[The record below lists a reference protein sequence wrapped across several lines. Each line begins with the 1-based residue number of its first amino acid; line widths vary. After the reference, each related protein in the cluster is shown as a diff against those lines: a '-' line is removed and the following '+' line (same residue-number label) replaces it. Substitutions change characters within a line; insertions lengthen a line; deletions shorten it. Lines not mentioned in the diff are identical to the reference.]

1 MEGKSIPCYPPLP
14 SLPNN
19 KKLGQ
24 FLGFGQLNLG
34 NVPAIAGEKNL
45 KKFLAIAGK
54 SLCYGRELRRSNIS
68 PPYLVIFPAIKLGTL
83 PAFITVYTVYRKR
96 VSEHPGNPFGLQL
109 AIVLL
114 RMWRRGGGWEGIAQQ
129 PWLPPGL
136 PTLTHLQVDHQG
148 SPGQVAQLGVSS
160 ERERDWV

>member
-54 SLCYGRELRRSNIS
+54 SQCNGRELRRSNVS
-68 PPYLVIFPAIKLGTL
+68 LPDLVIFPAIQLVTL
-83 PAFITVYTVYRKR
+83 PSLTRLFITVYTVYRKR

-114 RMWRRGGGWEGIAQQ
+114 RMWRRGGG
-129 PWLPPGL
+129 
-136 PTLTHLQVDHQG
+136 
-148 SPGQVAQLGVSS
+148 
-160 ERERDWV
+160 